1 MDYGFRLPHNKITK
15 KQKTPQRVLFI
26 LVRAINNIL
35 SPNQM
40 RIACRGFSAGG
51 DGGKPKLRFGHLLR
65 KSSQFFVPLLRK
77 DGLWVS
83 ITTQ

>member
-1 MDYGFRLPHNKITK
+1 
-15 KQKTPQRVLFI
+15 
-26 LVRAINNIL
+26 
-35 SPNQM
+35 M
-40 RIACRGFSAGG
+40 RIACRGFSAGGASPLKSELFGRVANLGLAQDFMTDWVSSPSAGG